1 MVSLRSKRWVM
12 LTIDRE
18 CGPAGVRSELTGRLA
33 LVVTGHLQRAVD
45 QSERSPVLL
54 HPDLHVLALLQLL
67 AVEVPRDGRLGVAR
81 KVALEA
87 GLHASLD
94 ALLAT
99 FLDELRRLLLVWKGK
114 CLFS

>member
-1 MVSLRSKRWVM
+1 MVFIHGKRWVM

-54 HPDLHVLALLQLL
+54 HPDLHVFALLQLL
-67 AVEVPRDGRLGVAR
+67 AVEVPRDGGLGVSGE
-81 KVALEA
+81 VALES
-87 GLHASLD
+87 GLHPRLD
-94 ALLAT
+94 TLLAT
-99 FLDELRRLLLVWKGK
+99 LLDELGGLLLI
-114 CLFS
+114 CQRNSTQD